1 MHVYIYIC
9 ISLFMRF
16 VVWSFVCESVHIAFV
31 YGVFS
36 IVALIVNEEKNRPHD
51 EQQPSFAGALQLHS
65 RPRLEHIASRLMV
78 VIVLHG
84 RGEVWGRCTC

>member
-1 MHVYIYIC
+1 
-9 ISLFMRF
+9 MRF

-51 EQQPSFAGALQLHS
+51 EQQPSFCRGAAIAFATETGTH
-65 RPRLEHIASRLMV
+65 RLEANGGNCPTWT
-78 VIVLHG
+78 G
-84 RGEVWGRCTC
+84 RGVGTVHMLGEGIVTMLFQ